1 MGAGTPPPANV
12 RMVVRARTTCAATKS
27 RLLVEIM
34 SHDDPRPP
42 RLSPTPELLGGSLCL
57 DFANTVDAG
66 RTASPRDRLHDYA
79 DLVTWARHAGMVA
92 ADQEAALRASA
103 RADPAPAGVAFKR
116 AIELREAIYRIFS
129 ALADGGDPSRADLA
143 ALQRRYVDALAAAR
157 LRRRGAAFAWSWDD
171 APAEIT
177 AVAPDRI
184 LWPIVQSAV
193 DLLTSPELGRV
204 KACASGT
211 CRWLFVD
218 ASKNAARRWCS
229 MADCGSRAKMRR
241 QYARRKA
248 ARAVIRQ

>member
-1 MGAGTPPPANV
+1 MGAGTRPPANV
-12 RMVVRARTTCAATKS
+12 LTVVRARTTCAATKTS
-27 RLLVEIM
+27 LLVEIM
-34 SHDDPRPP
+34 SDDDPRPS
-42 RLSPTPELLGGSLCL
+42 RLSPTPELLGGALCL

-66 RTASPRDRLHDYA
+66 RTASPRDRLHDCA
-79 DLVTWARHAGMVA
+79 DLVSWARHAGIVSA
-92 ADQEAALRASA
+92 EREASLRASA
-103 RADPAPAGVAFKR
+103 RADPATADSAFNR
-116 AIELREAIYRIFS
+116 AIELREAIHRIFS

-143 ALQRRYVDALAAAR
+143 ALQRWYVDALAAAC
-157 LRRRGAAFAWSWDD
+157 LRRRGAAFAWSWDE
-171 APAEIT
+171 ALAEII
-177 AVAPDRI
+177 AVAPDRL
-184 LWPIVQSAV
+184 LWPIVRSAV
-193 DLLTSPELGRV
+193 DLLTSAELGRV